1 MPLPRAGHP
10 TARAVK
16 ASAPLKTAARRPLV
30 VVVAATPNYLRQ
42 ASQNLGKYPAGRC
55 ARILPPRVNSR
66 RFPILRKS
74 AVPVIWMTR
83 VVSPVIFSP
92 STLPLSPSP
101 VRSLPVHLPSCP
113 RLGFSPNEA
122 WRAWQRSRFG
132 SAFEREASGRD
143 AAFRSKKPVAW
154 FGSCAR
160 ANGWTK
166 KSDVELVEA
175 LD

>member
-1 MPLPRAGHP
+1 MLAVS
-10 TARAVK
+10 ARARGEKQHGV
-16 ASAPLKTAARRPLV
+16 
-30 VVVAATPNYLRQ
+30 
-42 ASQNLGKYPAGRC
+42 GAGRPHSW
-55 ARILPPRVNSR
+55 RL
-66 RFPILRKS
+66 
-74 AVPVIWMTR
+74 
-83 VVSPVIFSP
+83 
-92 STLPLSPSP
+92 
-101 VRSLPVHLPSCP
+101 